1 MLIDTKQI
9 ITKTQLRENLSEI
22 LMLVNQG
29 KKMMVSDRGKLVAKM
44 IPIKEKKS
52 VKEKEADTFMAE
64 MKRLGEKLSRQNPN
78 FDSVK
83 AIREIRREN

>member
-44 IPIKEKKS
+44 TPIKEEKS
-52 VKEKEADTFMAE
+52 VKEKEVDTFMAE
-64 MKRLGEKLSRQNPN
+64 MKALREKLSRQNPN